1 MMPKKMS
8 DNSHDAKLNLRFTR
22 ERMSQQ
28 VSQQVTGV

>member
-22 ERMSQQ
+22 ERMSQN
-28 VSQQVTGV
+28 VHV